1 MKHHLNL
8 SMDPTRLCLRP
19 PAWPAMDQAAW
30 VVANEPGDVFDPG
43 GAGARWAPATR
54 RGIMQ
59 SYGRWLTWLTCTRP
73 GDLDLPFVDRLKPV
87 PIAAYIADL
96 QCVNA
101 SCTVWTRVAL
111 LADAIQ
117 AMAPETDLIWMRKVI
132 VRLHRL
138 VEPVRLKRHR
148 LVESAALFTLGMD
161 TMADAESAAVPAWRR
176 AQRYLDGLMIAL
188 LALRPLRLG
197 NFTGIE
203 IDRHLLRRGDGYQL
217 RFAASETKPRR
228 RLEFPV
234 PVALVG
240 CLERYMA
247 IYRPILC
254 LRFRRGSPASMRLW
268 VSSAGTALHRNTI
281 YDRIVRL
288 TRTRFGQPIN
298 PHLFRDCAATS
309 IAEHDPEHV
318 LITKEILG
326 HSTMRA
332 SERYYN
338 HARSHQAITAYQ
350 EHVLTMRPRPRKLR
364 DRTDRINR

>member
-1 MKHHLNL
+1 
-8 SMDPTRLCLRP
+8 
-19 PAWPAMDQAAW
+19 MDQAAW

-176 AQRYLDGLMIAL
+176 AQRYLDGLMRSIAIYCVVAMDISYGL
-188 LALRPLRLG
+188 
-197 NFTGIE
+197 
-203 IDRHLLRRGDGYQL
+203 
-217 RFAASETKPRR
+217 PRR
-228 RLEFPV
+228 RQSHAADLNFPCRWRWS
-234 PVALVG
+234 VAWSGTWRSIGPSCACGFGAGRPPRCGFG
-240 CLERYMA
+240 CRA
-247 IYRPILC
+247 
-254 LRFRRGSPASMRLW
+254 RGRHFTETQYTTGLS
-268 VSSAGTALHRNTI
+268 
-281 YDRIVRL
+281 D
-288 TRTRFGQPIN
+288 
-298 PHLFRDCAATS
+298 
-309 IAEHDPEHV
+309 
-318 LITKEILG
+318 
-326 HSTMRA
+326 
-332 SERYYN
+332 
-338 HARSHQAITAYQ
+338 
-350 EHVLTMRPRPRKLR
+350 
-364 DRTDRINR
+364 